1 MQRYISSIRK
11 MIVFVTVIIFILV
24 GAQIVYGVVIEPGSQ
39 QDPIITQ
46 SYLEQ
51 VIQQRNEYID
61 KNISDLSERL
71 NELEQNATPGQGA
84 EQFIAIEVIAGQK
97 LIGGAG
103 TELILRTKGATIIS
117 SDNGGVA
124 DTTIGKDLITGEEM
138 PPEHLLIIP
147 RDDGRG
153 FVASNNV
160 WVLVKG
166 SYVIE

>member
-1 MQRYISSIRK
+1 MKIYSNSIRK
-11 MIVFVTVIIFILV
+11 IVVFVTIIIFVLV

-46 SYLEQ
+46 SYFEQ
-51 VIQQRNEYID
+51 IIQQRNEYID
-61 KNISDLSERL
+61 ANISDLSERL
-71 NELEQNATPGQGA
+71 SKLEQNTSSGQGGDR
-84 EQFIAIEVIAGQK
+84 FTAIEVKAGQK

-103 TELILRTKGATIIS
+103 AELILRTNGATIIS

-153 FVASNNV
+153 FVANNNV